1 MNYPEAILVPDNF
14 VWDGLYDQNCID
26 YVKREVFDER
36 IYDFFCMVKE
46 GDVVVDIGAN
56 VGAFTYTALLR
67 KPKII
72 YCIEPCAIALRSLI
86 KNNIDSFF
94 SESEIVLLNKAIVD
108 SPKILSAEEIQIMS
122 GQEANAQCD
131 GITFRHFIKEYK
143 LDHID
148 FLKIDCEGGEYDI
161 FTDEN
166 IDYLINNV
174 DFIACEF
181 HPQRNLEA
189 FKIFRDR
196 HLRKFKNYV
205 ALTGTY
211 QSISFGNFVNIT
223 TNLFDDNFM
232 NNLNLEFM
240 IYFTNN

>member
-1 MNYPEAILVPDNF
+1 MRPEAIPIPENF
-14 VWDGLYDQNCID
+14 VWDGLFDQTSIE

-36 IYDFFCMVKE
+36 IYDFFRMVKE

-56 VGAFTYTALLR
+56 VGTFTYTALLR

-72 YCIEPCAIALRSLI
+72 YCIEPCDVALRSLV
-86 KNNIDSFF
+86 KNNIGSFF
-94 SESEIVLLNKAIVD
+94 GDSQIIVLNKAIVD
-108 SPKILSAEEIQIMS
+108 SPKILTVEQIQEMS
-122 GQEANAQCD
+122 GQETNSSCE
-131 GITFRHFIKEYK
+131 GITFRQLIADHKI
-143 LDHID
+143 DHIN
-148 FLKIDCEGGEYDI
+148 FLKIDCEGGEFDI

-166 IDYLINNV
+166 IDYLVNNV

-189 FKIFRDR
+189 FKEFRDK
-196 HLRKFKNYV
+196 HLSKFKTFV